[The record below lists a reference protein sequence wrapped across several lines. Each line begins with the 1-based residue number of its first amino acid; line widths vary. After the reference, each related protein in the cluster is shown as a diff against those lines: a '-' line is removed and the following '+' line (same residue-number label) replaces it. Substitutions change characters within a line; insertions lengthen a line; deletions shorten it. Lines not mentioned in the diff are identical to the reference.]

1 MKDIRTEV
9 SPRVYNI
16 ILDFMKS
23 LNIKSFGIKS
33 RYTNGNQILTIY
45 TNRPGL
51 IIGKSGTTIHQ
62 LLDKIHEDIL
72 DRDINIDLEEVEID
86 QTGLVIIMSGFLK
99 RIIVLLNL
107 KIKLKT
113 EQLLSYRVRLEILFT
128 KFSNTINRRLF
139 NRQKLRK
146 L

>member
-72 DRDINIDLEEVEID
+72 DRDINIDLEEVDFFIRDDNEPYTDEEFSEFMNDYMIAR
-86 QTGLVIIMSGFLK
+86 GF
-99 RIIVLLNL
+99 
-107 KIKLKT
+107 
-113 EQLLSYRVRLEILFT
+113 
-128 KFSNTINRRLF
+128 
-139 NRQKLRK
+139 
-146 L
+146 